1 MGTGND
7 MDDNVRARG
16 ANASIVGEPF
26 DTNETK
32 DLFLENQELKVI
44 INYLGQQKMKNSIE
58 FFFCIISQDL
68 TMKRFC
74 FISGGNSKI
83 SRTSTICKN
92 CWNVNGKPP
101 HSREERWLFFKVY
114 KRVASCI

>member
-44 INYLGQQKMKNSIE
+44 INYLGQQEMKI
-58 FFFCIISQDL
+58 
-68 TMKRFC
+68 
-74 FISGGNSKI
+74 
-83 SRTSTICKN
+83 
-92 CWNVNGKPP
+92 
-101 HSREERWLFFKVY
+101 
-114 KRVASCI
+114 

>member
-44 INYLGQQKMKNSIE
+44 INYLGQQEMKNSI
-58 FFFCIISQDL
+58 FFCIISQGL
-68 TMKRFC
+68 IIKHFI
-74 FISGGNSKI
+74 ISGGNSKI
-83 SRTSTICKN
+83 SRASTICKN

>member
-44 INYLGQQKMKNSIE
+44 INYLAHQKMKNSI
-58 FFFCIISQDL
+58 
-68 TMKRFC
+68 
-74 FISGGNSKI
+74 
-83 SRTSTICKN
+83 
-92 CWNVNGKPP
+92 
-101 HSREERWLFFKVY
+101 
-114 KRVASCI
+114 

>member
-1 MGTGND
+1 MGTAND

-44 INYLGQQKMKNSIE
+44 INYLAHQKMKNSIYK
-58 FFFCIISQDL
+58 FFLYHKPRSNYETFL
-68 TMKRFC
+68 FHFRRKF
-74 FISGGNSKI
+74 
-83 SRTSTICKN
+83 KN
-92 CWNVNGKPP
+92 
-101 HSREERWLFFKVY
+101 
-114 KRVASCI
+114 

>member
-1 MGTGND
+1 MGTAND

-44 INYLGQQKMKNSIE
+44 INYLEHQKMKNFSV
-58 FFFCIISQDL
+58 SYA
-68 TMKRFC
+68 
-74 FISGGNSKI
+74 
-83 SRTSTICKN
+83 
-92 CWNVNGKPP
+92 
-101 HSREERWLFFKVY
+101 KV
-114 KRVASCI
+114 

>member
-44 INYLGQQKMKNSIE
+44 INYLRQQEMKKSFLYHQPRSNYKT
-58 FFFCIISQDL
+58 FYHFRRKF
-68 TMKRFC
+68 
-74 FISGGNSKI
+74 
-83 SRTSTICKN
+83 KN
-92 CWNVNGKPP
+92 
-101 HSREERWLFFKVY
+101 
-114 KRVASCI
+114 

>member
-44 INYLGQQKMKNSIE
+44 INYLEHQKMKI
-58 FFFCIISQDL
+58 FFCIISQDL
-68 TMKRFC
+68 TMKRFF

-92 CWNVNGKPP
+92 CWNVNGKPS
-101 HSREERWLFFKVY
+101 HSREKRRLFFKVY
-114 KRVASCI
+114 EIVSSCI

>member
-32 DLFLENQELKVI
+32 DLFLENQELTV
-44 INYLGQQKMKNSIE
+44 INYYLEHHKMKN
-58 FFFCIISQDL
+58 FFSV
-68 TMKRFC
+68 
-74 FISGGNSKI
+74 S
-83 SRTSTICKN
+83 
-92 CWNVNGKPP
+92 
-101 HSREERWLFFKVY
+101 
-114 KRVASCI
+114 

>member
-44 INYLGQQKMKNSIE
+44 INYLGQQEMKTSI
-58 FFFCIISQDL
+58 FLYNKPRSNY
-68 TMKRFC
+68 K
-74 FISGGNSKI
+74 
-83 SRTSTICKN
+83 TIYYFRRKFKN
-92 CWNVNGKPP
+92 
-101 HSREERWLFFKVY
+101 
-114 KRVASCI
+114 

>member
-1 MGTGND
+1 MGTAND

-44 INYLGQQKMKNSIE
+44 INYLEHRKMIFLYHKPRSKYKTFYHFRRKFKN
-58 FFFCIISQDL
+58 
-68 TMKRFC
+68 
-74 FISGGNSKI
+74 
-83 SRTSTICKN
+83 
-92 CWNVNGKPP
+92 
-101 HSREERWLFFKVY
+101 
-114 KRVASCI
+114 

>member
-44 INYLGQQKMKNSIE
+44 INYLGGKNEKIY
-58 FFFCIISQDL
+58 IIFLYHKPRSNYETFL
-68 TMKRFC
+68 FHFRRKF
-74 FISGGNSKI
+74 
-83 SRTSTICKN
+83 KN
-92 CWNVNGKPP
+92 
-101 HSREERWLFFKVY
+101 
-114 KRVASCI
+114 

>member
-44 INYLGQQKMKNSIE
+44 INYLRQQEIKLYMLFLYHKPRSNYKTFYHFRRKFKN
-58 FFFCIISQDL
+58 
-68 TMKRFC
+68 
-74 FISGGNSKI
+74 
-83 SRTSTICKN
+83 
-92 CWNVNGKPP
+92 
-101 HSREERWLFFKVY
+101 
-114 KRVASCI
+114 

>member
-44 INYLGQQKMKNSIE
+44 INYLRQQEMKNS
-58 FFFCIISQDL
+58 FLYHKPRSNYKTFYHFRR
-68 TMKRFC
+68 KF
-74 FISGGNSKI
+74 
-83 SRTSTICKN
+83 KN
-92 CWNVNGKPP
+92 
-101 HSREERWLFFKVY
+101 
-114 KRVASCI
+114 

>member
-1 MGTGND
+1 MGTAND

-44 INYLGQQKMKNSIE
+44 INYLGQQKMKN
-58 FFFCIISQDL
+58 FFLQHKPRSNYKTFYYFRR
-68 TMKRFC
+68 KF
-74 FISGGNSKI
+74 
-83 SRTSTICKN
+83 KN
-92 CWNVNGKPP
+92 
-101 HSREERWLFFKVY
+101 
-114 KRVASCI
+114 

>member
-1 MGTGND
+1 MGTAND

-44 INYLGQQKMKNSIE
+44 INYLEHQKMKN
-58 FFFCIISQDL
+58 
-68 TMKRFC
+68 
-74 FISGGNSKI
+74 FIFLYHKQRSNYKTFYHF
-83 SRTSTICKN
+83 RRKFKN
-92 CWNVNGKPP
+92 
-101 HSREERWLFFKVY
+101 
-114 KRVASCI
+114 

>member
-44 INYLGQQKMKNSIE
+44 INYLGQQKMKTSII
-58 FFFCIISQDL
+58 FLYYKPRSNY
-68 TMKRFC
+68 K
-74 FISGGNSKI
+74 
-83 SRTSTICKN
+83 TIYYFRRKFKN
-92 CWNVNGKPP
+92 
-101 HSREERWLFFKVY
+101 
-114 KRVASCI
+114 

>member
-44 INYLGQQKMKNSIE
+44 IKYLGQQEMRNSI
-58 FFFCIISQDL
+58 FLYHKL
-68 TMKRFC
+68 TSNYATFYHFRRKF
-74 FISGGNSKI
+74 
-83 SRTSTICKN
+83 KN
-92 CWNVNGKPP
+92 
-101 HSREERWLFFKVY
+101 
-114 KRVASCI
+114 

>member
-44 INYLGQQKMKNSIE
+44 INYLGQQEMKTSK
-58 FFFCIISQDL
+58 FFCNISQDL
-68 TMKRFC
+68 IIKYYV
-74 FISGGNSKI
+74 ISGRNSKI
-83 SRTSTICKN
+83 SWTSTICKN

>member
-1 MGTGND
+1 MGTAND

-44 INYLGQQKMKNSIE
+44 INYLAHQKMKNSI
-58 FFFCIISQDL
+58 FFCNISQGL
-68 TMKRFC
+68 IIKHFI
-74 FISGGNSKI
+74 ISGGNSKI
-83 SRTSTICKN
+83 SWTSTICKN
-92 CWNVNGKPP
+92 CWNVNGKPS
-101 HSREERWLFFKVY
+101 HSREKRRLLFKVY
-114 KRVASCI
+114 EIVSSCI